1 MFPVGAVFYTLTK
14 IQNNKAFAG
23 NDWLVLFGILIISLV
38 VRIVF
43 KYLVYSFQST
53 AGFEFVSRE
62 RITLGDKLRNV
73 GMGFFHERN
82 MGDITT
88 TVTTDLNFLENYSM
102 HLLDRVTTGMV
113 NMVVTSIFILMFD
126 WRLGVIFILGV
137 LCSFLIYGRM
147 QEKGEELT
155 AKQRQVQAASVE
167 ATLEYVQGISVIK
180 SFNMAEKNLSGIEK
194 AYEKSMDA
202 SYALERDFAPMNV
215 AYSMVFR
222 VAACAIIL
230 VSQIFALGGELDFS
244 SLAVILIA
252 SFSIFNSVEVMG
264 QMTAMIRSMEASLD
278 RVERIKGEKNID
290 DGGGDISLK
299 SYDIVFDHVMS
310 MVFQNV
316 YLFKDTIEN
325 NIKFGC
331 PEASH
336 EQVVEAAKKARCHDF
351 ISLLPEGYNTMI
363 GEGGSTLSGG
373 EKQRISIARAML
385 KNAPVVL
392 LDEATASVDPENEVY
407 LQQAISTLVKD
418 KTLIV
423 IAHRLSTIRD
433 AEQIL
438 VIDNGKLVQHGKHD
452 ELVLQEGIYQ
462 KYWNIRQNAKA
473 WKVAQ

>member
-1 MFPVGAVFYTLTK
+1 MLKVIKRVLRLSGDLSKRIYASFVFSFIDSIMAMFPVGAVFYTLTK

-38 VRIVF
+38 VRMVF

-147 QEKGEELT
+147 QKKGEELT

-194 AYEKSMDA
+194 AYEKSMEA

-299 SYDIVFDHVMS
+299 SYDIVFDHVSFSYEQGTKILDDVSFTIPQGGMTAIVGPSGGGKTTITRLISRFWDIQGGSITIGGKDVREFTSDSLLKNMS

-316 YLFKDTIEN
+316 Y
-325 NIKFGC
+325 
-331 PEASH
+331 
-336 EQVVEAAKKARCHDF
+336 
-351 ISLLPEGYNTMI
+351 
-363 GEGGSTLSGG
+363 
-373 EKQRISIARAML
+373 
-385 KNAPVVL
+385 
-392 LDEATASVDPENEVY
+392 
-407 LQQAISTLVKD
+407 
-418 KTLIV
+418 
-423 IAHRLSTIRD
+423 
-433 AEQIL
+433 
-438 VIDNGKLVQHGKHD
+438 
-452 ELVLQEGIYQ
+452 
-462 KYWNIRQNAKA
+462 
-473 WKVAQ
+473 

>member
-1 MFPVGAVFYTLTK
+1 MLKVIKRVLRLSGDLSKRIYASFVFSFIDSIVAMFPVGAVFYTLTK

-244 SLAVILIA
+244 SLAVILILYFQFCRGNGA
-252 SFSIFNSVEVMG
+252 N
-264 QMTAMIRSMEASLD
+264 D
-278 RVERIKGEKNID
+278 R
-290 DGGGDISLK
+290 
-299 SYDIVFDHVMS
+299 H
-310 MVFQNV
+310 
-316 YLFKDTIEN
+316 DTL
-325 NIKFGC
+325 
-331 PEASH
+331 H
-336 EQVVEAAKKARCHDF
+336 
-351 ISLLPEGYNTMI
+351 
-363 GEGGSTLSGG
+363 GS
-373 EKQRISIARAML
+373 K
-385 KNAPVVL
+385 P
-392 LDEATASVDPENEVY
+392 
-407 LQQAISTLVKD
+407 
-418 KTLIV
+418 
-423 IAHRLSTIRD
+423 
-433 AEQIL
+433 
-438 VIDNGKLVQHGKHD
+438 
-452 ELVLQEGIYQ
+452 
-462 KYWNIRQNAKA
+462 
-473 WKVAQ
+473 